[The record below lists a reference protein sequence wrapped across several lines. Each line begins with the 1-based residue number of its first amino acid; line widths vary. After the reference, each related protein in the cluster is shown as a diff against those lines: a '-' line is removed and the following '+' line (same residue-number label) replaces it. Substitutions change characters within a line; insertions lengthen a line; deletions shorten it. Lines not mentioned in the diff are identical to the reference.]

1 MLRRSAKKMELQDFI
16 STTLIQIARGIEMAA
31 NELDDSKAVVNPRNV
46 NTRVPEEA
54 DIYGYLDTK
63 RKFYKVVQKIEFDVA
78 VTAEKGTETKG
89 GIGIQV
95 GSIGLGTQGKSENA
109 SSSVSRIKFSIPM
122 TLPTEDAPHD
132 AKDPDASGRPARA
145 ST

>member
-1 MLRRSAKKMELQDFI
+1 MELQDFI
-16 STTLIQIARGIEMAA
+16 SSTLIQIARGIEKAA

-46 NTRVPEEA
+46 NTNVPQEA
-54 DIYGYLDTK
+54 DIYGVLDTQK
-63 RKFYKVVQKIEFDVA
+63 RYFKVVQKIDFDVA

-95 GSIGLGTQGKSENA
+95 GSVGLGTQGKSENI

-122 TLPTEDAPHD
+122 TLPTEDTPHD
-132 AKDPDASGRPARA
+132 PKDPDLSKR
-145 ST
+145 STSATM